1 MEHIRHT
8 IGKFN
13 LKKLLAAAG
22 ITLALIAATGC
33 ADTESKDVKA
43 QGGNIGI
50 VTSFYPVYIATIN
63 ITKDIQGVN
72 VSNMTESQTGCL
84 HDYTLSAK
92 DMKKLSGADVFV
104 INGAGME
111 SFIDK
116 AISQF
121 PQLKVINSS
130 EGIALLKDEESGL
143 DNPHIWVSITGA
155 IEQAKNIGK
164 QLADIDTKHAAQYEK
179 NTAVYVEKLE
189 ALKAKMHQKLDGLK
203 NKNIVTFHE
212 AFPYFAKEF
221 NLNIK
226 AVIEHEP
233 GTEPSAKELAQTV
246 EIVKASGVKALF
258 AEPQYSQKAAELIAR
273 DTGAKVYILDP
284 VVTGEA
290 NGDTDA
296 YIKAMEANLA
306 TLEEALSN

>member
-1 MEHIRHT
+1 MRHI
-8 IGKFN
+8 IGKMSF
-13 LKKLLAAAG
+13 KRLLAAAV
-22 ITLALIAATGC
+22 ITAALLASAGC
-33 ADTESKDVKA
+33 AGTESRDVKA
-43 QGGNIGI
+43 QKGNFEI

-63 ITKDIQGVN
+63 ITKDIPGVS

-84 HDYTLSAK
+84 HDYTFSTK
-92 DMKKLSGADVFV
+92 DMKKLSGANAFV

-111 SFIDK
+111 SFMDK
-116 AISQF
+116 VINQY
-121 PQLKVINSS
+121 PNLKVINSS
-130 EGIALLKDEESGL
+130 EGITLLKVEGSGL
-143 DNPHIWVSITGA
+143 DNPHIWVSVTGA
-155 IEQAKNIGK
+155 IEQAENIGK
-164 QLADIDTKHAAQYEK
+164 QLSAIDTKHAAQYQK
-179 NTAVYVEKLE
+179 NTEAYVSKLE
-189 ALKAKMHQKLDGLK
+189 ALKTKMHQKLDGLK

-233 GTEPSAKELAQTV
+233 NTEPSAKELAQTV
-246 EIVKASGVKALF
+246 EIVKSSGVKALF

-273 DTGAKVYILDP
+273 ETGAKVYLLDP